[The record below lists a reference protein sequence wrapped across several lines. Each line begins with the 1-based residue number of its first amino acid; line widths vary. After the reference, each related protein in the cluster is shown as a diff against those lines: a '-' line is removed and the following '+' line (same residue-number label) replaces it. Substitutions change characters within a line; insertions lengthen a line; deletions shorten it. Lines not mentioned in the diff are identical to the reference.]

1 MRYSLNFKGFYD
13 TPEEL
18 FGCSINEALTNID
31 FGDIEDILIKCI
43 NNIKVKL
50 GINLNLKSIDS
61 IQFANL
67 GGFAAHL
74 MITGQDQYK
83 LLIHPN
89 KIIDEDALSSTIYHE
104 LCHLYQLNKL
114 FTDGVMLYNSEL
126 RGVEPTKE
134 EYTGLLRAHLN
145 DNNGH
150 TFYWQELADKIN
162 TTIKPGKKITA
173 YLTEYVE
180 NIKLEPLEEEY
191 FNLSFNDTHEEDIR
205 CQY

>member
-1 MRYSLNFKGFYD
+1 MRYRLNFKGFYD

-18 FGCSINEALTNID
+18 FGCSVNEALTNID
-31 FGDIEDILIKCI
+31 FGDIEDILIECV
-43 NNIKVKL
+43 NNIKAKL
-50 GINLNLKSIDS
+50 GITLDLKNVDS

-74 MITGQDQYK
+74 MITEQDQYM

-89 KIIDEDALSSTIYHE
+89 KIVDEDALKSTIYHE
-104 LCHLYQLNKL
+104 LCHMYQLNKL
-114 FTDGVMLYNSEL
+114 FTDGVMFYNSEC

-134 EYTGLLRAHLN
+134 EYTDLLKAHLN

-162 TTIKPGKKITA
+162 NTIRPVKKITT

-180 NIKLEPLEEEY
+180 NIKPEPLDEAY
-191 FNLSFNDTHEEDIR
+191 FNLSFNDVSEEEV
-205 CQY
+205 